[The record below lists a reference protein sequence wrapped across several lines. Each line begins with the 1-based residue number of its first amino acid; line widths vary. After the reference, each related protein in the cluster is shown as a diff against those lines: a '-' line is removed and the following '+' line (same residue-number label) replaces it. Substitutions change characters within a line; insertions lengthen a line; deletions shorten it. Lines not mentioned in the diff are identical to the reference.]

1 MWRAAASHL
10 LLHQRPSTAAAT
22 ALYTLRN
29 LCHFPPPSPAEAK
42 FTPAEAQ
49 RMVRLVG
56 VELLKR
62 RLRDSPDEVLGHGE
76 FLDACVEAGAAR
88 TRGQAEELAQAMDQS
103 GSVVLFRGMVYLH
116 PEKVVNLVRSVVP
129 PVLEIQNDVRK
140 EEFELL
146 KKKKEEIDR
155 QAHKQVKRIL
165 WSGLLFLQTTLGL
178 TFRFTF
184 WEFSWDVI
192 APVAFF
198 VTSSD
203 LLVGYAYFLVTL
215 RKLSY
220 RSYME
225 RLFETRRKKLY
236 DKEGF
241 DMEKYLEMEKHIKCP
256 LGGECTE
263 AATKAIFREIERR
276 MQDGQDEIVS
286 HGQLLDVLLESS
298 LKRTEAE
305 ELVQKMDDF
314 SLVMLVRGKTYLN
327 HEKVVN
333 LIRRA
338 VPFALAPEN
347 DARKEEFKQL
357 QAKMEEINSLAHK
370 HAMRILCVG
379 FAYFLLQFA
388 LLFRLTFWEFTW
400 HETEPLDLTIAGIQL
415 IICYGYFLHTSSNP
429 TLQDFRQ
436 RLFLARRR
444 KLCAKHRF
452 DIDRY
457 LKLQKHL

>member
-1 MWRAAASHL
+1 MAA
-10 LLHQRPSTAAAT
+10 RTV
-22 ALYTLRN
+22 RN
-29 LCHFPPPSPAEAK
+29 LCILSPSQASAEAE

-62 RLRDSPDEVLGHGE
+62 RLRDSPDEVVGHGE

-88 TRGQAEELAQAMDQS
+88 TRGQAEELARAMDQS
-103 GSVVLFRGMVYLH
+103 GSVVLFRGKVYLH
-116 PEKVVNLVRSVVP
+116 PEKVVDLVRSVVP
-129 PVLEIQNDVRK
+129 PVLEIENDVRK

-146 KKKKEEIDR
+146 KKKKDEIDR

-203 LLVGYAYFLVTL
+203 LFVGYAYFLVTL

-225 RLFETRRKKLY
+225 RLFETRRRKLY

-241 DMEKYLEMEKHIKCP
+241 DMEKYLEMEKQIKCP

-263 AATKAIFREIERR
+263 GSATKAIFREIERR
-276 MQDGQDEIVS
+276 MQDGHDEMVS
-286 HGQLLDVLLESS
+286 HGQLLNALLESS

-305 ELVQKMDDF
+305 ALVEKMDGI

-327 HEKVVN
+327 HEKVVD

-338 VPFALAPEN
+338 VPFALTPEN

-357 QAKMEEINSLAHK
+357 QAKMQEINSLAHK

>member
-1 MWRAAASHL
+1 MASH
-10 LLHQRPSTAAAT
+10 
-22 ALYTLRN
+22 TLRN
-29 LCHFPPPSPAEAK
+29 LCHFPSPTPQPSPAEAK
-42 FTPAEAQ
+42 FTPGEAQ

-62 RLRDSPDEVLGHGE
+62 RLRDSPDEVVGHGE

-116 PEKVVNLVRSVVP
+116 PEKVVDLVRSVVP
-129 PVLEIQNDVRK
+129 PVLEIENDVRK

-184 WEFSWDVI
+184 WELSWDVI
-192 APVAFF
+192 APLAFF

-225 RLFETRRKKLY
+225 RLFETRRRKLY

-241 DMEKYLEMEKHIKCP
+241 DMEKYLEMEKQIKCP

-263 AATKAIFREIERR
+263 GCKLHESGLVTPENFSVVTYTLEIERR
-276 MQDGQDEIVS
+276 MQDGQDEMVS
-286 HGQLLDVLLESS
+286 HGQLLNALLESS

-305 ELVQKMDDF
+305 ALVQKMDDI

-327 HEKVVN
+327 HEKVVD